1 MDWVGM
7 LGVAATI
14 VTALGG
20 FEFIKWVVN
29 WFTNRK
35 NNKRENDA
43 SADDSEFSVLRKQ
56 IEFLQ
61 EQLLKKEERF
71 AAQTDALRDATRKEL
86 ELTREVTMLKTE
98 RSLKL
103 CERRMCAERMPQS
116 GY

>member
-20 FEFIKWVVN
+20 FEFIKWAVS
-29 WFTNRK
+29 RK
-35 NNKRENDA
+35 TGKRVEEATADA
-43 SADDSEFSVLRKQ
+43 SEFSTLREQ
-56 IEFLQ
+56 IVFLQ

-71 AAQTDALRDATRKEL
+71 AEQTNVLRETTKREL
-86 ELTREVTMLKTE
+86 ELVRENTMLKTE